1 MPKYI
6 LYKHIRLNLLH
17 TKQYII
23 SKILFYV
30 SSLIFCQISFTFF
43 HIILVNHKL
52 AFLVLS
58 KCHVIKLHCQRDFE
72 WEDLSLICS
81 VDDMRQMTAVMQFL
95 ENYPTEP
102 VVVELKSKT
111 LTEKLL
117 DGVVKVC
124 DAEAR
129 KYIGQKQVGP
139 KFLLYLSLCACTYMY
154 MQILNLLW
162 F

>member
-1 MPKYI
+1 MYCIP
-6 LYKHIRLNLLH
+6 NN
-17 TKQYII
+17 II

-30 SSLIFCQISFTFF
+30 SSLIFCQLSFTFF

-52 AFLVLS
+52 AFSVLS

-139 KFLLYLSLCACTYMY
+139 TFLLYLSLCACTYM
-154 MQILNLLW
+154 QILNLLW

>member
-1 MPKYI
+1 
-6 LYKHIRLNLLH
+6 
-17 TKQYII
+17 
-23 SKILFYV
+23 
-30 SSLIFCQISFTFF
+30 
-43 HIILVNHKL
+43 
-52 AFLVLS
+52 
-58 KCHVIKLHCQRDFE
+58 
-72 WEDLSLICS
+72 
-81 VDDMRQMTAVMQFL
+81 MQFL

-139 KFLLYLSLCACTYMY
+139 KLLLYLSLCACTYM
-154 MQILNLLW
+154 QILIFIMILNILVRNLEDGYIQPMYEY
-162 F
+162 

>member
-1 MPKYI
+1 MYCIP
-6 LYKHIRLNLLH
+6 NN
-17 TKQYII
+17 II

-30 SSLIFCQISFTFF
+30 SSLIFANSLLHFF

-52 AFLVLS
+52 AFSVLS

-139 KFLLYLSLCACTYMY
+139 KFLLYLSLCACTYM
-154 MQILNLLW
+154 QILNLLW

>member
-1 MPKYI
+1 M
-6 LYKHIRLNLLH
+6 
-17 TKQYII
+17 
-23 SKILFYV
+23 
-30 SSLIFCQISFTFF
+30 
-43 HIILVNHKL
+43 
-52 AFLVLS
+52 
-58 KCHVIKLHCQRDFE
+58 
-72 WEDLSLICS
+72 ICS

-139 KFLLYLSLCACTYMY
+139 KFLLYLSLCACTYM
-154 MQILNLLW
+154 QILNLL
-162 F
+162 

>member
-1 MPKYI
+1 MEAHKANFTAYQ
-6 LYKHIRLNLLH
+6 NN
-17 TKQYII
+17 II

-30 SSLIFCQISFTFF
+30 SSLIFVNFFFTFV
-43 HIILVNHKL
+43 HIILVNNKL
-52 AFLVLS
+52 AFSVLS

-139 KFLLYLSLCACTYMY
+139 KFLLYLSLCACTYM
-154 MQILNLLW
+154 QILNLLIW

>member
-6 LYKHIRLNLLH
+6 LWKHIRLNLLH
-17 TKQYII
+17 NKQYHFKNTL
-23 SKILFYV
+23 SCVQFN
-30 SSLIFCQISFTFF
+30 FCQLSFTFF

-52 AFLVLS
+52 AFSVLS

-139 KFLLYLSLCACTYMY
+139 KFLLYLSLCACTYM
-154 MQILNLLW
+154 QILNLLIW

>member
-1 MPKYI
+1 
-6 LYKHIRLNLLH
+6 
-17 TKQYII
+17 
-23 SKILFYV
+23 
-30 SSLIFCQISFTFF
+30 
-43 HIILVNHKL
+43 
-52 AFLVLS
+52 
-58 KCHVIKLHCQRDFE
+58 
-72 WEDLSLICS
+72 
-81 VDDMRQMTAVMQFL
+81 MRQMTAVMQFL

-139 KFLLYLSLCACTYMY
+139 QFFVIFIFMCMYLHANFEFIM
-154 MQILNLLW
+154 ILNVLVGNLEDGYIQPMYVY
-162 F
+162 

>member
-1 MPKYI
+1 
-6 LYKHIRLNLLH
+6 
-17 TKQYII
+17 
-23 SKILFYV
+23 
-30 SSLIFCQISFTFF
+30 
-43 HIILVNHKL
+43 
-52 AFLVLS
+52 
-58 KCHVIKLHCQRDFE
+58 
-72 WEDLSLICS
+72 
-81 VDDMRQMTAVMQFL
+81 MQFL

-139 KFLLYLSLCACTYMY
+139 KFSLYLSLCACTYI
-154 MQILNLLW
+154 QILNLLW
-162 F
+162 FLSILVGNLEDGYIQPMYVYQSN

>member
-1 MPKYI
+1 
-6 LYKHIRLNLLH
+6 
-17 TKQYII
+17 
-23 SKILFYV
+23 
-30 SSLIFCQISFTFF
+30 
-43 HIILVNHKL
+43 
-52 AFLVLS
+52 
-58 KCHVIKLHCQRDFE
+58 
-72 WEDLSLICS
+72 
-81 VDDMRQMTAVMQFL
+81 MRQMTAVMQFL

-139 KFLLYLSLCACTYMY
+139 KFIILMYMY
-154 MQILNLLW
+154 LHTILNLLW
-162 F
+162 FEIF